1 MIKKNAAK
9 KTKSRRPRKPDRIT
23 NPESIGNVTHESI
36 YHSLRPLD
44 EMVHQMEKRW
54 GVDRLPSLVESELA
68 ARFGAAKAKL
78 DAAIDENEPAEVQKR
93 VRVMMKG
100 WKTLSDAA
108 EKAGAAEISAG
119 IWEGRADSGVKYAF
133 CRTDAEA
140 HLAAKERKDYRVFSV
155 AELVRLLEARYSNL
169 MAAKR
174 HFPGATVEKVRQID
188 DEIPF

>member
-1 MIKKNAAK
+1 M
-9 KTKSRRPRKPDRIT
+9 RPRKPDRIT
-23 NPESIGNVTHESI
+23 NPKSIGNVTHESI

-44 EMVHQMEKRW
+44 EMVYQMEKRW
-54 GVDRLPSLVESELA
+54 GVDRLPALVESELA

-78 DAAIDENEPAEVQKR
+78 DAAIDKNEPAEVQKR

-108 EKAGAAEISAG
+108 EKAGAAEISAE

-140 HLAAKERKDYRVFSV
+140 HLAAKSRKDYRVFSV
-155 AELVRLLEARYSNL
+155 AEVVRLLDSRFGLIA
-169 MAAKR
+169 AAKEV
-174 HFPGATVEKVRQID
+174 FPGATVERINHGDLD
-188 DEIPF
+188 DDLPF